1 VLVGILLAAL
11 SAVAYGLADYSG
23 GRASRSVASTVVTLI
38 GQAISLVLVVI
49 GVLLIGT
56 PMASAHDML
65 WGAAGGVAGGFALIA
80 FYRALSFGTMTVV
93 APTTAIV
100 SAVLPVIVGLVLGER
115 PSVTALVGIVAA
127 CLAVALVSGA
137 IGTRHQHTHASTV
150 ALAVFAGVGFGFIFI
165 ALARTAD
172 DSGLWPLVSARLASV
187 PVVAVVV
194 LVTRPGRGALGAVIW
209 LVVASGVLDM
219 GANLLYLEA
228 SHRGLLSIVAVISA
242 MYPVSTVCLAFALD
256 HERVSRSQAAGLACA
271 ATGLALVSLG
281 S

>member
-1 VLVGILLAAL
+1 VGILLAAL

-49 GVLLIGT
+49 GVVLIGT
-56 PMASAHDML
+56 PMASAHDL
-65 WGAAGGVAGGFALIA
+65 WWGAAGGVAGAFALIG
-80 FYRALSFGTMTVV
+80 FYRALSLGSMTVV
-93 APTTAIV
+93 APTTAVV
-100 SAVLPVIVGLVLGER
+100 SAVLPVVVGLALGER
-115 PSVTALVGIVAA
+115 PSAIALIGIVAA

-137 IGTRHQHTHASTV
+137 IGTRHQHTAPSTV
-150 ALAVFAGVGFGFIFI
+150 ALAALAGIGFGFIFI
-165 ALARTAD
+165 AFARTAN
-172 DSGLWPLVSARLASV
+172 DSGLWPLVTARIASV
-187 PVVAVVV
+187 PVVAIVV
-194 LVTRPGRGALGAVIW
+194 LLTKPGRGALGAVIW

-256 HERVSRSQAAGLACA
+256 HERVSKSQAAGLACA
-271 ATGLALVSLG
+271 VTALALVSLG